1 MNPCPCCGYLTFGED
16 WPGSF
21 DICPVCFWEDDP
33 IQFKDP
39 AYKGG
44 ANKVSL
50 DEAQR
55 NFAEF
60 GASSREF
67 VDKVRMPEPNEIPL
81 NM

>member
-16 WPGSF
+16 CPGSF

-33 IQFKDP
+33 IQFTDP
-39 AYKGG
+39 TYKGG
-44 ANKVSL
+44 ANNVSL
-50 DEAQR
+50 EEAQR

-67 VDKVRMPEPNEIPL
+67 IDKVRRPEPNEIPKKG
-81 NM
+81 